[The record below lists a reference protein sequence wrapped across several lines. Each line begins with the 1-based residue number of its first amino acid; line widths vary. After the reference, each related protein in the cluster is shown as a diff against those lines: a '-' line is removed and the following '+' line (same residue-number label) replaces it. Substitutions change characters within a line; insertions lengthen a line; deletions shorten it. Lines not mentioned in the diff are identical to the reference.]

1 MLMSNTLLLERVIK
15 RKGKHSGN
23 GKSKKQKV
31 KAENDPE
38 WTFQDTKKKRKRRGG
53 KEPTGAQ
60 RSRRLAQSMK
70 IIR

>member
-1 MLMSNTLLLERVIK
+1 MESNVDVEYSVVRK
-15 RKGKHSGN
+15 KGKHSGN

>member
-38 WTFQDTKKKRKRRGG
+38 WTFEDTKKKRKRRGG
-53 KEPTGAQ
+53 KKPTGGAKKQ
-60 RSRRLAQSMK
+60 KTS
-70 IIR
+70 